1 MPTNVTR
8 SDAAQSS
15 PSFAEQMVAKLQG
28 EVFAGSGGV
37 RSTTVDGVSVE
48 TNRSEMLRELRYWQK
63 VVAREKNT
71 QPLSLNVDLSDG
83 P

>member
-1 MPTNVTR
+1 
-8 SDAAQSS
+8 
-15 PSFAEQMVAKLQG
+15 MVAKLQG
-28 EVFAGSGGV
+28 EVLAGSGGV

>member
-28 EVFAGSGGV
+28 EVLAGSGGV

-48 TNRSEMLRELRYWQK
+48 TNRSEMLREN
-63 VVAREKNT
+63 NT